1 VGQAGYPTDPIEAW
15 TRPVAMPGSV
25 VVAATSSTDPSALL
39 FVEGT
44 AASVAVRAAE
54 PRPLPL
60 FASEGPFLLQLDDLS
75 LTVNGDSNL
84 GPAKTTNAQHRVV
97 FQELVV

>member
-1 VGQAGYPTDPIEAW
+1 
-15 TRPVAMPGSV
+15 
-25 VVAATSSTDPSALL
+25 
-39 FVEGT
+39 
-44 AASVAVRAAE
+44 
-54 PRPLPL
+54 LPL
-60 FASEGPFLLQLDDLS
+60 FASEGPFLLQLDDLD